1 MACTVASPGMQ
12 DGVDCRLATFD
23 IIIDTIPV
31 KHDVSSHVGLLDV
44 EGVLVIVGN
53 VGAWRGLTRCP

>member
-1 MACTVASPGMQ
+1 MQ